1 MESKKEA
8 QREMNA
14 SSNKPQATGK
24 CPQVMVEWKKK
35 KIAQVFV
42 VLVGIHFGGVVIQ
55 EC

>member
-35 KIAQVFV
+35 KLPRFLLCLWGYILV
-42 VLVGIHFGGVVIQ
+42 VW
-55 EC
+55 